1 VLKCPIGRLRVV
13 GVVEGIS
20 FLLLL
25 GVAMPLKYMAGMPQM
40 VSVVGMAHG
49 ILWMAYVAAVID
61 VRLRRD
67 WPLSRMAVAVL
78 ASILPFGP
86 FVLDPSLKREQ
97 ERHARER
104 SVQDDV
110 APLAA

>member
-1 VLKCPIGRLRVV
+1 VFNCPIGRLRVV

-25 GVAMPLKYMAGMPQM
+25 GVAMPLKYMAGMPQA

-49 ILWMAYVAAVID
+49 ILWMLYVGAVID

-67 WPLSRMAVAVL
+67 WPLSRMAIAVL

-97 ERHARER
+97 ERD
-104 SVQDDV
+104 VQQDA